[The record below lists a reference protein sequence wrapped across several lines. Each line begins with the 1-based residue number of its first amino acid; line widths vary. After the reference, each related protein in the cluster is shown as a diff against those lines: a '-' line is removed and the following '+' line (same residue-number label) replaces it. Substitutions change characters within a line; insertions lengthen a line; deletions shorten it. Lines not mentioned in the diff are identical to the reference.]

1 MELVE
6 AEQGGELSAEADFV
20 FVVEAGGAEQAG
32 GVDELAA
39 FVHVVEDG
47 EVDQVGDAE
56 ELASSWEVG
65 AHCHLPFYHLLGK
78 CGSLPQGVQQYL
90 RALW

>member
-6 AEQGGELSAEADFV
+6 AVQGGEFAGFV
-20 FVVEAGGAEQAG
+20 FVVEGGDAEQEA
-32 GVDELAA
+32 GVDGLAA
-39 FVHVVEDG
+39 FVHAVEDG
-47 EVDQVGDAE
+47 EVDQVGDVE

-65 AHCHLPFYHLLGK
+65 AHCRLPFCHQLGK

-90 RALW
+90 RAVW